1 MGFQK
6 QPLLTELTELS
17 AALCVRPL
25 EYVRQAL
32 GAWIGTSLY
41 TRTLEVPTVMVWLF
55 WGGKNHHDV
64 RQFESSNF
72 FFGQQI
78 GIYIHIYIHAIYILC
93 YIYYI
98 YIIYIYN
105 IYYIY
110 IIYML
115 YIWEVF
121 NVFLC
126 ETSPRRDP
134 KVPFV
139 ARFPGPRQAAHGSKT
154 TSRLLKG
161 TTWHLLWPHPQPK
174 LQRLYEINI
183 YGKNLWNNL

>member
-1 MGFQK
+1 M
-6 QPLLTELTELS
+6 
-17 AALCVRPL
+17 
-25 EYVRQAL
+25 RQAL
-32 GAWIGTSLY
+32 RVCSTSSWGVNWNLPIHPDLGGADRDGLAILRWKESPWRQAIWVFKLFFWATDWYIY
-41 TRTLEVPTVMVWLF
+41 T
-55 WGGKNHHDV
+55 
-64 RQFESSNF
+64 
-72 FFGQQI
+72 
-78 GIYIHIYIHAIYILC
+78 YIYIHAIYILC
-93 YIYYI
+93 YIY
-98 YIIYIYN
+98 IIYI